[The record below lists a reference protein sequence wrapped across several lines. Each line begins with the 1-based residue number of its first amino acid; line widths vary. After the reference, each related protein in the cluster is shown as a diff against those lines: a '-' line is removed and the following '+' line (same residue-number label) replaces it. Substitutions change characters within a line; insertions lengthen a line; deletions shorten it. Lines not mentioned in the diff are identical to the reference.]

1 MLTKS
6 NLLFNTFMCLI
17 DGNNNSIIREKI
29 KVGIFLKLMGS
40 NKEIENKKMPRRK
53 SGFTILIFKWFAIT

>member
-1 MLTKS
+1 
-6 NLLFNTFMCLI
+6 MCLI
-17 DGNNNSIIREKI
+17 DGNNNNIIREKI
-29 KVGIFLKLMGS
+29 KVGIFLKLIGS